1 MSPLTRFKLKASCL
15 GLALCVAGQAQASPW
30 TLPQGRLLIS
40 NGYDFQLATSEFI
53 NEGAER
59 SFPLRGRYTGASFSL
74 AARLG
79 ITDRFEVEARLPLQL
94 VSFSSDSVIL
104 LDPPDPG
111 SPQANAFYRN
121 NVINLSNSNF
131 GIGDVT
137 FAGRYGITR
146 RPIALAVEVKLK
158 APSGYEGPAGTFGAE
173 PTTREGLLNDLG
185 AVVRP
190 DRVQDDVTL
199 GDGQLDISA
208 SVLMGAAF
216 STGTFMRLGAGYK
229 LRLSG
234 AGDQILADLKVGQR
248 IVSSLLVYAGG
259 SIAYSIQQGRSVG
272 ITVAAVDPELPAN
285 QYGGLNNL
293 LLIERRLQSD
303 VVQINAGVIYRVG
316 KALELNVAYGR
327 AVWGRFVAATNTLSL
342 SLVFRTNIYGDG

>member
-1 MSPLTRFKLKASCL
+1 MCPLIRFKLQASCL
-15 GLALCVAGQAQASPW
+15 GFIMCVAAQAQASPW

-59 SFPLRGRYTGASFSL
+59 AFPLRGRYTGATFSL

-79 ITDRFEVEARLPLQL
+79 ITDHFEVEARLPLRL
-94 VSFSSDSVIL
+94 VSYASDSVIL
-104 LDPPDPG
+104 LDPG
-111 SPQANAFYRN
+111 AGGPQAGDFYRN

-146 RPIALAVEVKLK
+146 RPIAIAVEVKLK

-199 GDGQLDISA
+199 GDGQLDIST
-208 SVLMGAAF
+208 SVLLGAAF
-216 STGTFMRLGAGYK
+216 SSGTFMRLGVGYK

-234 AGDQILADLKVGQR
+234 AGDQVLADLKIGQR
-248 IVSSLLVYAGG
+248 IVSSLLVYAGCAL
-259 SIAYSIQQGRSVG
+259 AYSVQQGRSVG
-272 ITVAAVDPELPAN
+272 VSVAAIDPELPAN

-293 LLIERRLQSD
+293 LLIERRLESD
-303 VVQINAGVIYRVG
+303 VVEINAGVIYRVG

-327 AVWGRFVAATNTLSL
+327 TVWGRFVAATNTLSL